1 MGKHITSFGVVCW
14 AYCLIRIGM
23 VCIVLG
29 LVRFGGHSTPFWSSA
44 VLDYFVEPTT
54 SFGVVC

>member
-1 MGKHITSFGVVCW
+1 
-14 AYCLIRIGM
+14 M

-29 LVRFGGHSTPFWSSA
+29 LVWYGERSTPFWSSA
-44 VLDYFVEPTT
+44 ALDYFVEPTT